1 MCKTKIK
8 IISIDP
14 GTKHMGF
21 ASFEGIELID
31 YGVKI
36 IKQGSVDIILEHVEE
51 IISRM
56 IDEKKPDYLVLE
68 KNAFSQSKSNL
79 RLAMVV
85 AKIKKIA
92 KKKGLLVY
100 EYDPRTIRKE
110 ICNDGNASKKRVAQT
125 LIIFFPDLKV
135 YLKSDKD
142 WVLKYQMNMF
152 DAVAVGMTFLRINVS
167 SILPIQKWQLAK
179 STKTKKK

>member
-1 MCKTKIK
+1 MCKTTIK

-21 ASFEGIELID
+21 ASFEGIELLD
-31 YGVKI
+31 YGVKT
-36 IKQGSVDIILEHVEE
+36 IKQGSVDIILEHVDQ

-56 IDEKKPDYLVLE
+56 IDEKKPDYLILE

-85 AKIKKIA
+85 EKIKKIT
-92 KKKGLLVY
+92 KKKNVLTY

-110 ICNDGNASKKRVAQT
+110 ICNDGNANKKRVAQT

-135 YLKSDKD
+135 HLKSEKD
-142 WVLKYQMNMF
+142 YVLKYQMNMF
-152 DAVAVGMTFLRINVS
+152 DAVAVGMTFLRLNIS
-167 SILPIQKWQLAK
+167 SALPIQKWQK
-179 STKTKKK
+179 VKPKKK